1 MKGQPIMDQIR
12 FQQACRK
19 IMDNPRARNGIG
31 TLSEKTLH
39 AVLKEYFEPFEDSHE
54 VRIGGYVAD
63 IVGENGIIEIQTAN
77 LGKLRKKLETFLK
90 VCDVTVVYPMI
101 GLKYL
106 RWLDEETGE
115 LTDRR
120 KSPKKPNA
128 FNGIAELYKIKYLLN
143 EPKLHICLC
152 ILEADEIRYLNGWSE
167 NKKKGSSRCDYVPV
181 NILDEIYLHS
191 SEDYAELIPKDLP
204 DEFSSAQFAKACKI
218 SRTAA
223 QTALNVMTFTR
234 SVERCGKEGNA
245 IIYRVSDILKP

>member
-63 IVGENGIIEIQTAN
+63 IVDESGIIEIQTAN
-77 LGKLRKKLETFLK
+77 LGKLRKKLEAFLK

-106 RWLDEETGE
+106 RWLDE
-115 LTDRR
+115 
-120 KSPKKPNA
+120 
-128 FNGIAELYKIKYLLN
+128 
-143 EPKLHICLC
+143 
-152 ILEADEIRYLNGWSE
+152 
-167 NKKKGSSRCDYVPV
+167 
-181 NILDEIYLHS
+181 HS
-191 SEDYAELIPKDLP
+191 GALQD
-204 DEFSSAQFAKACKI
+204 KI
-218 SRTAA
+218 SA
-223 QTALNVMTFTR
+223 
-234 SVERCGKEGNA
+234 
-245 IIYRVSDILKP
+245 